1 MGQQVG
7 HDVTVHA
14 VADHDKAH
22 DDKDIAHAL
31 QARLVHEGYEVFL
44 AQDAVSAVS
53 VARKAEPDVA
63 LLDINMP
70 GGSGFDVARRIDRT
84 QAGVSKIF
92 ITASKEPGLRQQ
104 AIDAGASAFVE
115 KPFTAE
121 ALREAIKSATNS
133 EPPELFQ

>member
-1 MGQQVG
+1 MTDSAPTRILV
-7 HDVTVHA
+7 VE
-14 VADHDKAH
+14 

-31 QARLVHEGYEVFL
+31 QARLVHEGYEVFV

-121 ALREAIKSATNS
+121 ALREAIQSATNN

>member
-1 MGQQVG
+1 MTESTPTRILIVE
-7 HDVTVHA
+7 
-14 VADHDKAH
+14 

-31 QARLVHEGYEVFL
+31 QARLVHEGYEVFV
-44 AQDAVSAVS
+44 AQDAISAIS
-53 VARKAEPDVA
+53 VAREASPNVA

-70 GGSGFDVARRIDRT
+70 GGSGFDVARRIDRSH
-84 QAGVSKIF
+84 AGVSKIF

-115 KPFTAE
+115 KPFTAQ
-121 ALREAIKSATNS
+121 ALREAIETATSN

>member
-1 MGQQVG
+1 MTETTPTRILV
-7 HDVTVHA
+7 VE
-14 VADHDKAH
+14 
-22 DDKDIAHAL
+22 DDKDIGRAL

-44 AQDAVSAVS
+44 AQDAVSAIS
-53 VARKAEPDVA
+53 VARKSDPDIA

-70 GGSGFDVARRIDRT
+70 GGTGFDVARRIDLT
-84 QAGVSKIF
+84 NQGVAKIF

-121 ALREAIKSATNS
+121 ALRAAIDSAKGS